1 MPVMR
6 RLFTKK
12 EDSKQDED
20 EDIDHN
26 KEETG
31 HNVED
36 IKQDEATMQYEDTSQ
51 NKKDTDQVEVWR
63 KIHQRMMSN
72 PPEGNMTKTL

>member
-1 MPVMR
+1 MPLMQ
-6 RLFTKK
+6 RLLTKK
-12 EDSKQDED
+12 EDTKQDED
-20 EDIDHN
+20 ENIDHN

-51 NKKDTDQVEVWR
+51 NKENTVEVWR
-63 KIHQRMMSN
+63 KNHQRMMSH
-72 PPEGNMTKTL
+72 PPERGMTKTI